1 MIYLFDKTQTL
12 TGVIDEH
19 TQVLSATLEM
29 KINEASTLDF
39 SLPLDDELAEKM
51 ADVKYVGVPSPND
64 ADKIVFLRL
73 MTINDDVDRVEYMA
87 KELAY
92 QELSSS
98 GYIEDRRPDES
109 NARTLMNIAL
119 EGSGYT
125 LGVVN
130 VSGKVKTNFYYT
142 DRLSAIANVVDLL
155 GGEIYFYVSLTG
167 SKITGRYMDY
177 VAAQGTNTSKT
188 FADGSNLIT
197 VERKRDMS
205 SVYTAILPRGKGEQV
220 SSGAGDTPDGYGRRI
235 NIADVE
241 WRKSKGNPLDK
252 NKGDKVLVDPDA
264 TAEYGNADGTPRL
277 LLKTYDDIEDPN
289 VLINKAY
296 ADLMV
301 MNKPAVQYSA
311 TVADVGDMQLGD
323 TIVIMHSKRSMSYR
337 TRVFHITYDLID
349 NTKTVAEFGND
360 LSKDSIT
367 SQINSISSNGATIS
381 DQVQWNISNGG
392 HNNTSYGAQEP
403 TNPRK
408 GDVWFKQ
415 LPNGNTEAYYF
426 DGTLW
431 VLGATTNQQWKENQ
445 AIAQGTQTTFYG
457 TDTPVG
463 AVKGDVWFKND
474 NNEPDG
480 KAMYTYSGSVWVKFN
495 GAHDANRLTA
505 GEINGKLLQ
514 ITNVNTA
521 NLVGDIDGKL
531 NQIKNV
537 DTSSLIGGLDGTKN
551 PLSNVPADQL
561 TGTINKEVVNTINL
575 NAEQI
580 TSGKL
585 NANIVGAIE
594 LNAGQ
599 ITSGKLNS
607 NIVNAMELNAKQI
620 TSGELNSNVVNAI
633 RLNASQVT
641 TGELN
646 ANIVS
651 AMRFTAGQIV
661 SGQIDASIIN
671 VFNLNADNI
680 KTGTIDASKI
690 NVMNLSASSIV
701 TGNLSANFLKGGQ
714 IDASQINVINMNA
727 SNLITGTLDAVKVKI
742 VGKDANINMANGG
755 VAFNPTTGDAW
766 TTTVNRYGMDIKI
779 KDQSRTTM
787 GNNTITMYD
796 NAAGYYRLGGLRT
809 LKSNGSGENVH
820 TAGVYLSLDEWQT
833 TKNGDQYWNYG
844 GPDFFGGSE
853 IGFTHSTG
861 VDNNGNILYSALMK
875 WSNSLAAGRQ
885 AGVSKGF
892 NFFDDI
898 NFQGHQFLVNGAAN
912 KMKFTWVSWSDWGN
926 YHNIALTNE
935 SSTAGIAVN
944 NDNLVLFGVNKR
956 ADAMTGWKA

>member
-1 MIYLFDKTQTL
+1 MSVMYIY
-12 TGVIDEH
+12 DEH
-19 TQVLSATLEM
+19 LKVVDISDTNAMETAKIDMS
-29 KINEASTLDF
+29 INEGSTLDITSTSKFPNQMRYVALRDPIAKRRSTDEEEFLMYRISSSAIEEDGLF
-39 SLPLDDELAEKM
+39 SYTFTEFAYDELAYDGYIIEER
-51 ADVKYVGVPSPND
+51 PNQSTFND
-64 ADKIVFLRL
+64 GLDLILKGTKWKRGLTNIEGKEDLDFFYLTPIEAISELNKKFPAEFRFWLRL
-73 MTINDDVDRVEYMA
+73 NDDGTIKERIVDAV
-87 KELAY
+87 K
-92 QELSSS
+92 
-98 GYIEDRRPDES
+98 RRGQ
-109 NARTLMNIAL
+109 NT
-119 EGSGYT
+119 
-125 LGVVN
+125 
-130 VSGKVKTNFYYT
+130 GKRFETT
-142 DRLSAIANVVDLL
+142 
-155 GGEIYFYVSLTG
+155 
-167 SKITGRYMDY
+167 
-177 VAAQGTNTSKT
+177 
-188 FADGSNLIT
+188 SNLISLVAEDDFT
-197 VERKRDMS
+197 N
-205 SVYTAILPRGKGEQV
+205 VYSAIVPRGKGEEID
-220 SSGAGDTPDGYGRRI
+220 ADGDPNTRPGYGRKI
-235 NIADVE
+235 SIKDVE
-241 WRKSKGNPLDK
+241 WSKA
-252 NKGDKVLVDPDA
+252 KGDPLNKPKGQEWLALENGETLVD
-264 TAEYGNADGTPRL
+264 GRL
-277 LLKTYDDIEDPN
+277 RYKIVEFDDDTDPN
-289 VLINKAY
+289 VLIKHAY
-296 ADLMV
+296 NQLLKDSVVKRQFTANALDLGV
-301 MNKPAVQYSA
+301 SE
-311 TVADVGDMQLGD
+311 LGD
-323 TIVIMHSKRSMSYR
+323 TVQLVDKERHMEYQARIF
-337 TRVFHITYDLID
+337 RVVYDM
-349 NTKTVAEFGND
+349 V
-360 LSKDSIT
+360 
-367 SQINSISSNGATIS
+367 
-381 DQVQWNISNGG
+381 
-392 HNNTSYGAQEP
+392 EP
-403 TNPRK
+403 TNSEVEFGDDIRSESSISNVISKITVKQEQIANDTNWAIQRADGKNTTYFGEDEPENPRR
-408 GDVWFKQ
+408 GDVWYKQ
-415 LPNGNTEAYYF
+415 LPNGNTEEYYY
-426 DGTLW
+426 DGTAW
-431 VLGATTNQQWKENQ
+431 VLGASTDQQWKENR

-457 TDTPVG
+457 PDTPVG

-480 KAMYTYSGSVWVKFN
+480 NAMYTYSGTEWLKFN

-514 ITNVNTA
+514 ITNVDTSE
-521 NLVGDIDGKL
+521 LIGEIDSKL
-531 NQIKNV
+531 NKLKNL
-537 DTSSLIGGLDGTKN
+537 DTNELIGGIDGNKN
-551 PLSNVPADQL
+551 PLTNVPASQL
-561 TGTINKEVVNTINL
+561 TGTMNKEVVNTIEL
-575 NAEQI
+575 NAKQI
-580 TSGKL
+580 TSGEL
-585 NANIVGAIE
+585 NSAIVNAIE
-594 LNAGQ
+594 LNAAQ

-607 NIVNAMELNAKQI
+607 NIVNAIELNA
-620 TSGELNSNVVNAI
+620 
-633 RLNASQVT
+633 R
-641 TGELN
+641 
-646 ANIVS
+646 
-651 AMRFTAGQIV
+651 QIV
-661 SGQIDASIIN
+661 AGQIDASKIN

>member
-19 TQVLSATLEM
+19 TQVLNATLEM

-39 SLPLDDELAEKM
+39 SLPLDNDLAENM
-51 ADVKYVGVPSPND
+51 ANVRYVGVPNPNN
-64 ADKIVFLRL
+64 ADKIIFLRL
-73 MTINDDVDRVEYMA
+73 MTINDETDHVEYMA

-98 GYIEDRRPDES
+98 GYIEDKRPAES
-109 NARTLMNIAL
+109 DAQTLMNIAL
-119 EGSGYT
+119 DGSSYK

-130 VSGKVKTNFYYT
+130 VPGKVKTNFYYT
-142 DRLSAIANVVDLL
+142 DYLSAISNVVDLL

-177 VAAQGTNTSKT
+177 VAEQGTNTSKI

-220 SSGAGDTPDGYGRRI
+220 SEGGGDTPDGYGRRV
-235 NIADVE
+235 NISSVT
-241 WRKSKGNPLDK
+241 WSKSNGNPLDK
-252 NKGDKVLVDPDA
+252 KSGDKVLVDTDA

-277 LLKTYDDIEDPN
+277 LLKTYDDIEDAN

-296 ADLMV
+296 MDLMN

-311 TVADVGDMQLGD
+311 TVANVGDMQLGD

-367 SQINSISSNGATIS
+367 NQINSISSNGTSIS

-403 TNPRK
+403 ANPRR
-408 GDVWFKQ
+408 GDVWFKS
-415 LPNGNTEAYYF
+415 LPNGNTEEYYF
-426 DGTLW
+426 DGTVW
-431 VLGATTNQQWKENQ
+431 VLGSKTDQQWQENQ
-445 AIAQGTQTTFYG
+445 AIAQGTHTTFYG
-457 TDTPVG
+457 TATPVG
-463 AVKGDVWFKND
+463 AVAGDVWFKND
-474 NNEPDG
+474 NNEPDSE
-480 KAMYTYSGSVWVKFN
+480 AMYTYSGSVWVKFR
-495 GAHDANRLTA
+495 GAYDANRLTI
-505 GEINGKLLQ
+505 GEINGKILQ

-531 NQIKNV
+531 NKIKNV
-537 DTSSLIGGLDGTKN
+537 DTSSLVGGLDGTKN
-551 PLSNVPADQL
+551 PLSNVPANQL
-561 TGTINKEVVNTINL
+561 VGTMNKAVVNTITL

-585 NANIVGAIE
+585 NANIVSAIE

-599 ITSGKLNS
+599 ITSGQLNS
-607 NIVNAMELNAKQI
+607 NIVNAIELNAKQI
-620 TSGELNSNVVNAI
+620 TSGELNSNIVNAI
-633 RLNASQVT
+633 RLNASQIT

-646 ANIVS
+646 ANIVA
-651 AMRFTAGQIV
+651 AMRLNASQIV
-661 SGQIDASIIN
+661 AGQIDASLIN

-690 NVMNLSASSIV
+690 NVMNVSASNIT
-701 TGNLSANFLKGGQ
+701 TGSLSANFLKGGQ

-727 SNLITGTLDAVKVKI
+727 SNIIAGTLDATRVGI
-742 VGKDANINMANGG
+742 VGEKSRLDMTGNSMSIRSTNMSKPWSATFDKNGIELVTEASGNNVENVGGIKVLYSSGNENINGIYLALN
-755 VAFNPTTGDAW
+755 
-766 TTTVNRYGMDIKI
+766 K
-779 KDQSRTTM
+779 
-787 GNNTITMYD
+787 NNTPGKDFAGDEVGIAYSTGTKSDGTANYTAAMLY
-796 NAAGYYRLGGLRT
+796 NAT
-809 LKSNGSGENVH
+809 GSGGKTH
-820 TAGVYLSLDEWQT
+820 GFHFY
-833 TKNGDQYWNYG
+833 DQVDIHGNHLEMV
-844 GPDFFGGSE
+844 GSTV
-853 IGFTHSTG
+853 G
-861 VDNNGNILYSALMK
+861 
-875 WSNSLAAGRQ
+875 
-885 AGVSKGF
+885 
-892 NFFDDI
+892 
-898 NFQGHQFLVNGAAN
+898 VNGMSNAISN
-912 KMKFTWVSWSDWGN
+912 WLTFSGVSWSSYWQGRSLPT
-926 YHNIALTNE
+926 IRVAGG
-935 SSTAGIAVN
+935 SGIAFG
-944 NDNLVLFGVNKR
+944 NDNIVLYTNSNNKL
-956 ADAMTGWKA
+956 MF

>member
-1 MIYLFDKTQTL
+1 MIYLFDKEQTL

-19 TQVLSATLEM
+19 TESLSATLEM

-39 SLPLDDELAEKM
+39 SLPLDDGLSEKM
-51 ADVKYVGVPSPND
+51 AGVKYVGVPSPNS

-73 MTINDDVDRVEYMA
+73 MTINDETDRVEYMA

-92 QELSSS
+92 QELSSK
-98 GYIEDRRPDES
+98 GYIEDKRPVES
-109 NARTLMNIAL
+109 DAQTLMNIAL
-119 EGSGYT
+119 DGSGYT

-130 VSGKVKTNFYYT
+130 VSGNAKTNFYYT
-142 DRLSAIANVVDLL
+142 DHLSAISNVVDLL

-177 VAAQGTNTSKT
+177 VAEQGTNTSKT

-220 SSGAGDTPDGYGRRI
+220 SSGENDTPDGYGRRI
-235 NIADVE
+235 NIAGVT
-241 WRKSKGNPLDK
+241 WSKANGNPLDK
-252 NKGDKVLVDPDA
+252 KAGDKILVDPDA

-277 LLKTYDDIEDPN
+277 LLKTYDDIEDAN

-296 ADLMV
+296 MDLMTV
-301 MNKPAVQYSA
+301 NKPAVQYSA
-311 TVADVGDMQLGD
+311 TVANVGDMQLGD

-337 TRVFHITYDLID
+337 TRVFHITYDLLD

-381 DQVQWNISNGG
+381 NQVQWNISNGG
-392 HNNTSYGAQEP
+392 HNNTSYGSQEP
-403 TNPRK
+403 ANQRK

-415 LPNGNTEAYYF
+415 LPNGNTEEYYF

-431 VLGATTNQQWKENQ
+431 VLGSQTDQQWKENR
-445 AIAQGTQTTFYG
+445 AVTQGTNTTFYG
-457 TDTPVG
+457 TSTPVG
-463 AVKGDVWFKND
+463 AVAGDVWFKND

-480 KAMYTYSGSVWVKFN
+480 KAMYTYSGSVWVKFK
-495 GAHDANRLTA
+495 GTYDANRLTS
-505 GEINGKLLQ
+505 GEINGKILQ
-514 ITNVNTA
+514 ITNVNTN

-531 NQIKNV
+531 NKIKNV

-561 TGTINKEVVNTINL
+561 TGTMNKAVVNTISL

-585 NANIVGAIE
+585 NANVVSAIE

-599 ITSGKLNS
+599 ITAGQLNS

-633 RLNASQVT
+633 RLNASQIT

-651 AMRFTAGQIV
+651 AMKLNASQIV
-661 SGQIDASIIN
+661 AGQIDASIIN

-680 KTGTIDASKI
+680 KTGRIDASKI
-690 NVMNLSASSIV
+690 NVMNLSASNII
-701 TGNLSANFLKGGQ
+701 TGTLSANFLKGGQ
-714 IDASQINVINMNA
+714 IDASQINVINLNA
-727 SNLITGTLDAVKVKI
+727 NNLVAGTIDATKIGI
-742 VGKDANINMANGG
+742 VGKSSKLDLTGNYVSLKSTNSDMPWSATFDKNGIELVTQAAGNTVENVGGIKVLYSSGNENINGIYLALN
-755 VAFNPTTGDAW
+755 A
-766 TTTVNRYGMDIKI
+766 
-779 KDQSRTTM
+779 
-787 GNNTITMYD
+787 NNTQGQD
-796 NAAGYYRLGGLRT
+796 FAGDEVGIAYSTGT
-809 LKSNGSGENVH
+809 SSNGTTNYASAMLYNATGSGGKTPGFHFYKQVDIHGQHLEMV
-820 TAGVYLSLDEWQT
+820 
-833 TKNGDQYWNYG
+833 
-844 GPDFFGGSE
+844 GSTV
-853 IGFTHSTG
+853 G
-861 VDNNGNILYSALMK
+861 
-875 WSNSLAAGRQ
+875 
-885 AGVSKGF
+885 
-892 NFFDDI
+892 
-898 NFQGHQFLVNGAAN
+898 VNGMPNALSN
-912 KMKFTWVSWSDWGN
+912 WLTFSGVSWSTYWQGRSLPT
-926 YHNIALTNE
+926 IRVAGG
-935 SSTAGIAVN
+935 SGIAFGDDNIVLYTNSN
-944 NDNLVLFGVNKR
+944 NKLMF
-956 ADAMTGWKA
+956 